1 MREKEIVIEV
11 RNLETDTCASIML
24 HDFKEQFSNYDG
36 VAFWRKKNCS
46 ERARSVILRAWSIL
60 LYR

>member
-36 VAFWRKKNCS
+36 VCVLAEKKAAAS
-46 ERARSVILRAWSIL
+46 GREV
-60 LYR
+60 